1 MTFFHTQSG
10 LTPSHCGHLHLS
22 RRPRPSVLLRR
33 TLRMM
38 KALQMMERYIDID
51 TSQIVRQVLLSEGYD
66 QSLASVGTV
75 VPKEPPRMEA
85 GRFVPHLARW
95 YEDLVDNVLSKP
107 GEAATLYIIQ
117 FQWSKSS
124 TGEAAPL
131 YMLFSFNGQRAV
143 QVRRPHYKCTFIV

>member
-1 MTFFHTQSG
+1 M
-10 LTPSHCGHLHLS
+10 
-22 RRPRPSVLLRR
+22 
-33 TLRMM
+33 RMM

-107 GEAATLYIIQ
+107 GEAATLRTTRYTLHMCTDTD
-117 FQWSKSS
+117 KRN
-124 TGEAAPL
+124 
-131 YMLFSFNGQRAV
+131 SFTDGHLDTHCVHTA
-143 QVRRPHYKCTFIV
+143 YTET

>member
-1 MTFFHTQSG
+1 
-10 LTPSHCGHLHLS
+10 
-22 RRPRPSVLLRR
+22 
-33 TLRMM
+33 MM

-107 GEAATLYIIQ
+107 GEAATLRTTHDNALHMYTDKRDSFTYGYIAY
-117 FQWSKSS
+117 
-124 TGEAAPL
+124 TAYTAYTEL
-131 YMLFSFNGQRAV
+131 
-143 QVRRPHYKCTFIV
+143 

>member
-1 MTFFHTQSG
+1 
-10 LTPSHCGHLHLS
+10 
-22 RRPRPSVLLRR
+22 
-33 TLRMM
+33 MM

-124 TGEAAPL
+124 TGEAATL
-131 YMLFSFNGQRAV
+131 RTTRYTLHM
-143 QVRRPHYKCTFIV
+143 CTDTDKRNPFTDGHLDTHCVHFVH